1 VAPRPTA
8 RGAVTA
14 SPSPRPALAMPRACS
29 APPGKL
35 AAVGDAAEEWADQE
49 VRGFETVLL
58 PRTLDL
64 LGECYNIIRPYGP
77 Q

>member
-1 VAPRPTA
+1 
-8 RGAVTA
+8 
-14 SPSPRPALAMPRACS
+14 MPRACS

>member
-1 VAPRPTA
+1 
-8 RGAVTA
+8 
-14 SPSPRPALAMPRACS
+14 MPRACS

-64 LGECYNIIRPYGP
+64 LEGSAIILYGRMVHSDVAYAT
-77 Q
+77 QLHTAQ